1 VITDG
6 VITDGELRELFQR
19 KADDVEI
26 NRAMP
31 AELVKRVRRRQRLI
45 ALTSTAALLGLAAAV
60 WIGAAPRLRSEAIPP
75 ADDRGI
81 PAVEDEMHVEGLE
94 PTADR
99 LAGIWLKDQG
109 VNLEANPLLLRIR
122 GDGTAAFD
130 NGGLLDKNPAVRATY
145 VRDGDS
151 LTFTDVGGDA
161 CETGDNWTWRM
172 GVQSEG
178 RMNIVSL
185 EDGAGNCSIGLGTK
199 WSFTRVSPISQA
211 TAQITAQDS
220 AGKGAPPSQRML
232 QGIWLEEGRAAS
244 GPAPRRRGTNLL
256 RFAWDETYAIDDGG
270 MLGIYPDDAGSFEMY
285 GGTLRFTSA
294 SDSRTCN
301 AGAVTVWKQVRL
313 SGRTL
318 RAVVAKDEC
327 GGSVGAE
334 LTWILLSP

>member
-81 PAVEDEMHVEGLE
+81 PAVEDEMQVEGLE

-109 VNLEANPLLLRIR
+109 PNQEAEPLMLRMSR
-122 GDGTAAFD
+122 DGTAAFD
-130 NGGLLDKNPAVRATY
+130 DGGLLDRTPAVLATY
-145 VRDGDS
+145 EGHGDS
-151 LTFTDVGGDA
+151 LSFTVVEGDA
-161 CETGDNWTWRM
+161 CDKGDNWTWRT

-178 RMNIVSL
+178 RMHIVSL

-220 AGKGAPPSQRML
+220 AGKGAPPSPRML
-232 QGIWLEEGRAAS
+232 QGIWLEEGRVAS

-270 MLGIYPDDAGSFEMY
+270 MLGTNPNDEGTFLIDE
-285 GGTLRFTSA
+285 GTLKFTSG
-294 SDSRTCN
+294 SDTRACSP
-301 AGAVTVWKQVRL
+301 GAVTMWKQVRL

-318 RAVVAKDEC
+318 RAVVARDEC